1 MNSSAPPPVTPPAA
15 SSAESVQSVPPSAG
29 SVASAQSPS
38 VPGPPGRAEIV
49 DWLAALGDRPAGE
62 VRERID
68 SMELAWLVHQVEQRY
83 AVELDDD
90 QLDRIRTIGD
100 AVAVL
105 AEVIPGHG

>member
-1 MNSSAPPPVTPPAA
+1 MNSSAPPPSITPPPAA
-15 SSAESVQSVPPSAG
+15 PSPSVPASAESVPPA
-29 SVASAQSPS
+29 A
-38 VPGPPGRAEIV
+38 VPGPPGRAEIA
-49 DWLAALGDRPAGE
+49 DWLTALGDRPVGE

-100 AVAVL
+100 AVTVL
-105 AEVIPGHG
+105 AEVIPGHD

>member
-1 MNSSAPPPVTPPAA
+1 MNSSAPPPSITPPPA
-15 SSAESVQSVPPSAG
+15 VPSP
-29 SVASAQSPS
+29 SVASVQSPS